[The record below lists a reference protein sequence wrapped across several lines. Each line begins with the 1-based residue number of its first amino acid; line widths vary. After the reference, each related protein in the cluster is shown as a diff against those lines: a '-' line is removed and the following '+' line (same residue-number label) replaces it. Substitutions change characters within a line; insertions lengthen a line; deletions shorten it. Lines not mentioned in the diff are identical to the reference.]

1 MLESK
6 SDEILKKIPQ
16 NSIIFLWGMP
26 GSGKTTIG
34 KQLAKQLNCDFID
47 LDDYIIEKENKTISQ
62 IFQQQ
67 GESHFRNLETISLEN
82 IIKTNINNQVI
93 IATGGGTPCFNK
105 NALLMLNSGFCIFL
119 NIDLDILTTRIIN
132 DIENKRPLFTNKTNL
147 EIRDF
152 IFNLYENRF
161 EHYKNA
167 HFIVY

>member
-6 SDEILKKIPQ
+6 SDEILKEIPQ

-47 LDDYIIEKENKTISQ
+47 LDDYIIEKENNTISQ

-82 IIKTNINNQVI
+82 IIKTNINSQII
-93 IATGGGTPCFNK
+93 IATGGGTPCFNE